1 MQLPWLLNALPGPLT
16 PARTYTILYTRR
28 CVMKNLDEIL
38 QQYGRERTLAPG
50 EVLLYQGAVSDGV
63 YYLRSGRLGV
73 YKEEG
78 DASYFFSHVEP
89 GDLVGELGAA
99 TGWFRSATVKAEEES
114 CVVHVTEADFRR
126 ALGEAPALTAEVI
139 CSMGEWLA
147 DADVARVNLGRS
159 YQQAADRVQA
169 LCSEKER
176 LEELL
181 RLREEL
187 ADMII
192 HDLRNPL
199 GVISTTL
206 ELLHHVPVAEAE
218 QEYVASV
225 LETMGRSVRRMQRL
239 VDTLL
244 DIARLEEGAMALGLL
259 PLDLEGLVGEVL
271 AEERPLAEKK
281 GVTLESR
288 LPESLPPVLADHD
301 VLLRVLVNLVD
312 NALKFTPRG
321 ERVWVAAGPEPKGVR
336 VEVVDAGPGIPVAER
351 ARIFEKFTQVQRQAE
366 TRRGV
371 GLGLSFCRMAVEA
384 QGGRIWV
391 EDGPGGRGSR
401 FVFTLPQAQAD
412 VPFPSAE

>member
-1 MQLPWLLNALPGPLT
+1 
-16 PARTYTILYTRR
+16 
-28 CVMKNLDEIL
+28 MKNLDEIL
-38 QQYGRERTLAPG
+38 QQYGRERTLALG

-78 DASYFFSHVEP
+78 DASYFFSQVEP

-99 TGWFRSATVKAEEES
+99 TGWSRSATVKAEEES
-114 CVVHVTEADFRR
+114 RVVHISEADFRR
-126 ALGEAPALTAEVI
+126 AMGEAPGLAAEVI

-147 DADVARVNLGRS
+147 GADVARVNLGRS
-159 YQQAADRVQA
+159 YQQATDRVET

-199 GVISTTL
+199 GVISSTL
-206 ELLHHVPVAEAE
+206 ELLRHVPVAGAE

-225 LETMGRSVRRMQRL
+225 LETMSRSVRRMQRL

-259 PLDLEGLVGEVL
+259 PLDLGGLVGEVL
-271 AEERPLAEKK
+271 AEEHPLAEKK
-281 GVTLESR
+281 GVALESQ
-288 LPESLPPVLADHD
+288 LPESLPAILADHD

-321 ERVWVAAGPEPKGVR
+321 ERVWVAAQAEGEGVR

-351 ARIFEKFTQVQRQAE
+351 ARVFEKFTQVQGRAE

-384 QGGRIWV
+384 HGGRIWV

-401 FVFTLPQAQAD
+401 FLFTLPQAQR
-412 VPFPSAE
+412 P

>member
-1 MQLPWLLNALPGPLT
+1 
-16 PARTYTILYTRR
+16 
-28 CVMKNLDEIL
+28 
-38 QQYGRERTLAPG
+38 
-50 EVLLYQGAVSDGV
+50 
-63 YYLRSGRLGV
+63 
-73 YKEEG
+73 
-78 DASYFFSHVEP
+78 
-89 GDLVGELGAA
+89 
-99 TGWFRSATVKAEEES
+99 
-114 CVVHVTEADFRR
+114 
-126 ALGEAPALTAEVI
+126 
-139 CSMGEWLA
+139 
-147 DADVARVNLGRS
+147 
-159 YQQAADRVQA
+159 
-169 LCSEKER
+169 
-176 LEELL
+176 
-181 RLREEL
+181 
-187 ADMII
+187 
-192 HDLRNPL
+192 
-199 GVISTTL
+199 
-206 ELLHHVPVAEAE
+206 
-218 QEYVASV
+218 
-225 LETMGRSVRRMQRL
+225 

-384 QGGRIWV
+384 HGGRIWV

-401 FVFTLPQAQAD
+401 FVFTLPQVQAD
-412 VPFPSAE
+412 VPFAPAE

>member
-1 MQLPWLLNALPGPLT
+1 
-16 PARTYTILYTRR
+16 
-28 CVMKNLDEIL
+28 MKNLDEIL

-78 DASYFFSHVEP
+78 DASYFFSQVEP

-99 TGWFRSATVKAEEES
+99 TGWSRSATVKAEEES
-114 CVVHVTEADFRR
+114 RVVHISEADFRR
-126 ALGEAPALTAEVI
+126 AMGEAPGLAAEVI

-147 DADVARVNLGRS
+147 GADVARVNLGRS
-159 YQQAADRVQA
+159 YQQASDRVEA

-199 GVISTTL
+199 GVISSTL
-206 ELLHHVPVAEAE
+206 ELLRHVPVAGAE

-225 LETMGRSVRRMQRL
+225 LGTMGRSVRRMQRL

-259 PLDLEGLVGEVL
+259 PLDLGGLVGEVL
-271 AEERPLAEKK
+271 SEERPLAEKK
-281 GVTLESR
+281 GVTLESQ
-288 LPESLPPVLADHD
+288 LPSGLPPVLADHD
-301 VLLRVLVNLVD
+301 VLLRVLINLVD

-321 ERVWVAAGPEPKGVR
+321 ERVWVAAQAEGEGVR

-351 ARIFEKFTQVQRQAE
+351 TRVFEKFTQVQGRAE
-366 TRRGV
+366 IRRGV

-384 QGGRIWV
+384 HGGHIWV
-391 EDGPGGRGSR
+391 EDGPGGSGSR
-401 FVFTLPQAQAD
+401 FLFTLPQAQR
-412 VPFPSAE
+412 P

>member
-1 MQLPWLLNALPGPLT
+1 
-16 PARTYTILYTRR
+16 
-28 CVMKNLDEIL
+28 MKNLDEIL

-78 DASYFFSHVEP
+78 DASYFFSQVEP

-99 TGWFRSATVKAEEES
+99 TGWSRSATVKAEEES
-114 CVVHVTEADFRR
+114 RVVHISEADFRR
-126 ALGEAPALTAEVI
+126 AMGEAPSLAAEVI

-147 DADVARVNLGRS
+147 GADVARVNLGRS
-159 YQQAADRVQA
+159 YQQAADRVET

-199 GVISTTL
+199 GVISSTL
-206 ELLHHVPVAEAE
+206 ELLHYVPVAGAE

-259 PLDLEGLVGEVL
+259 PLDLGSLVGEVL
-271 AEERPLAEKK
+271 AEEHPLAEKK
-281 GVTLESR
+281 GVALESR
-288 LPESLPPVLADHD
+288 LPAGLPAVLADHD
-301 VLLRVLVNLVD
+301 VLLRVLINLVD

-321 ERVWVAAGPEPKGVR
+321 ERVWVAAGPEPEGVR
-336 VEVVDAGPGIPVAER
+336 VEVVDAGPGISVAER
-351 ARIFEKFTQVQRQAE
+351 TRVFEKFTQVQGRTE

-384 QGGRIWV
+384 HGGRIWV

-401 FVFTLPQAQAD
+401 FLFTLPQAQAD
-412 VPFPSAE
+412 VSFASAE

>member
-1 MQLPWLLNALPGPLT
+1 MYIRAHGTLT
-16 PARTYTILYTRR
+16 SAQTCTILYTGR

-78 DASYFFSHVEP
+78 DASYFFSEVEP

-99 TGWFRSATVKAEEES
+99 TGWSRSATVKAEEES
-114 CVVHVTEADFRR
+114 RVVHISEADFRR
-126 ALGEAPALTAEVI
+126 AMGEAPSLAAEVI

-147 DADVARVNLGRS
+147 GADVARVNLGRS
-159 YQQAADRVQA
+159 YQQATDRVEA

-199 GVISTTL
+199 GVISSTL

-218 QEYVASV
+218 KQYMASV
-225 LETMGRSVRRMQRL
+225 LETTGRSVRRMQRL

-259 PLDLEGLVGEVL
+259 PLDLGVLVGEVL
-271 AEERPLAEKK
+271 AEEHPLAEKK
-281 GVTLESR
+281 GVALESR
-288 LPESLPPVLADHD
+288 LPEGLPAILADHD
-301 VLLRVLVNLVD
+301 VLLRVLINLVD

-321 ERVWVAAGPEPKGVR
+321 ERVWVAAGPEPEGVR

-351 ARIFEKFTQVQRQAE
+351 ARVFEKFTQVQGRAE

-371 GLGLSFCRMAVEA
+371 GLGLAFCRMAVEA
-384 QGGRIWV
+384 HGGHIWV

-401 FVFTLPQAQAD
+401 FVFTLPQAQR
-412 VPFPSAE
+412 P

>member
-1 MQLPWLLNALPGPLT
+1 
-16 PARTYTILYTRR
+16 
-28 CVMKNLDEIL
+28 MKNLDEIL

-78 DASYFFSHVEP
+78 DASYFFSQVEP

-99 TGWFRSATVKAEEES
+99 TGWSRSATVKAEEES
-114 CVVHVTEADFRR
+114 RVVHISEADFRR
-126 ALGEAPALTAEVI
+126 AMGEAPGLAAEVI

-147 DADVARVNLGRS
+147 GADVARVNLGRS
-159 YQQAADRVQA
+159 YQQAADRVET

-199 GVISTTL
+199 GVISSTL
-206 ELLHHVPVAEAE
+206 ELLHYVPVAEAE

-259 PLDLEGLVGEVL
+259 PLDLRGLVGEVL

-281 GVTLESR
+281 GVALESR
-288 LPESLPPVLADHD
+288 LPEGLPAILADHD
-301 VLLRVLVNLVD
+301 VLLRVLINLVD

-321 ERVWVAAGPEPKGVR
+321 ERVWVAAGPEPEGVR

-351 ARIFEKFTQVQRQAE
+351 ARVFEKFTQVQGRAE

-384 QGGRIWV
+384 HGGRIWV
-391 EDGPGGRGSR
+391 EDGPGGSGSR

-412 VPFPSAE
+412 VSFPPRP